1 MNPRQG
7 VVAYR
12 IVQIGETPVRLC
24 RRVRK
29 KWSIRISSA
38 TTIRASRR
46 CPPGRVL
53 DGIPPVL
60 VMMVI
65 KVDRDAGRE
74 NERRFAVGGEPELG
88 VPGPVVHDH
97 RRVVGDH
104 PHYSLSQQQQQHKVI
119 FLQRVFLCGTF

>member
-38 TTIRASRR
+38 TTIRAARR
-46 CPPGRVL
+46 YPPGRVL

-60 VMMVI
+60 VVI
-65 KVDRDAGRE
+65 KFDRDAGRE

-97 RRVVGDH
+97 RRVVGD
-104 PHYSLSQQQQQHKVI
+104 PHYYLSQQQHKVI
-119 FLQRVFLCGTF
+119 LRVFLCGKF

>member
-1 MNPRQG
+1 M
-7 VVAYR
+7 
-12 IVQIGETPVRLC
+12 RLC
-24 RRVRK
+24 RRVR
-29 KWSIRISSA
+29 A
-38 TTIRASRR
+38 ARR

-60 VMMVI
+60 VMVI
-65 KVDRDAGRE
+65 KFDRDAGRE

-97 RRVVGDH
+97 RRVVGD

>member
-1 MNPRQG
+1 M
-7 VVAYR
+7 
-12 IVQIGETPVRLC
+12 RLC

-29 KWSIRISSA
+29 KWSIRSIISV
-38 TTIRASRR
+38 TTIRAARR

-60 VMMVI
+60 VVVI
-65 KVDRDAGRE
+65 KFDRDAGRE

-97 RRVVGDH
+97 RRVVGD
-104 PHYSLSQQQQQHKVI
+104 PHYSLSLAAAAAAQRYDARFFCVVNFKCSNWTKKKALQKGTHKT
-119 FLQRVFLCGTF
+119 RC